1 MAASEVVSFLTLLL
15 ATHLYCPLSALLT
28 LVIVNLLLSSPKL
41 ILESPLVLIKDP
53 PLVHDIVG
61 AGFPVALQEK
71 VTLVPSLAATF
82 CGCSV
87 I

>member
-1 MAASEVVSFLTLLL
+1 MLF
-15 ATHLYCPLSALLT
+15 ATHRYCPLSALLT
-28 LVIVNLLLSSPKL
+28 LIMINVLLSSPKL
-41 ILESPLVLIKDP
+41 ILESPLVLIGDP

-61 AGFPVALQEK
+61 AGSPVALQEK
-71 VTLVPSLAATF
+71 VTLAPSFSVTF